1 MNYIFIG
8 MPTSGKSTVGVLVAK
23 ALGYGFL
30 DTDLVIQQRE
40 KRKLSQIIEEEGIE
54 GFNRI
59 ENEVN
64 ASIDVDH
71 TVIAPG
77 GSAVYGKEAME
88 HFKKIGKV
96 IYICLSYETVAS
108 RLKNAKARGVVMK
121 EGYTLRDLY
130 DERTP
135 LYERYADFTI
145 KTDGN
150 TLDETVE
157 QVLEML
163 QEEKARR

>member
-8 MPTSGKSTVGVLVAK
+8 MPTCGKSTVGVLVAK
-23 ALGYGFL
+23 ALGFNFL

-40 KRKLSQIIEEEGIE
+40 GRKLSQIIEEEGIE

-59 ENEVN
+59 ENKVN
-64 ASIDVDH
+64 ASIEVDR

-88 HFKKIGKV
+88 HFKQLGTI
-96 IYICLSYETVAS
+96 IYIRLSYETVAS
-108 RLKNAKARGVVMK
+108 RLKNTKDRGVVMK
-121 EGYTLRDLY
+121 EGYTLLDVY
-130 DERTP
+130 NERVP
-135 LYERYADFTI
+135 LYEKYADLTI
-145 KTDGN
+145 TTDGN

-157 QVLEML
+157 QVLAMI
-163 QEEKARR
+163 EEK